1 MLDLPGLAA
10 LDKEQLIGGCVRLP
24 LSVDAARLK
33 AEVAALPA
41 DLWGSRGG
49 RVGVHDA
56 AQAIFLRGY
65 APAEGEKPIED
76 RPPLALLPYVREII
90 NARIPAAPLRCLIA
104 RLPPGAVVR
113 AHIDRAPYFAKSL
126 RLHVPVT
133 THDRAWMSCAGRC
146 YRMAEGEVW
155 VLNNSTIHAVWNAHA
170 TAARTHLICDFAP
183 SPDLL
188 ALLAAGERSLGEL
201 RADIEAHIASTPPA
215 RAAAGG

>member
-90 NARIPAAPLRCLIA
+90 NVRIPAAPLRCLIA

-183 SPDLL
+183 SPELL

-201 RADIEAHIASTPPA
+201 RADVEAHIASTPPA